1 MAKSGPSVIAP
12 AMWEPRLH
20 PVPGSDEE
28 IQTNFAW
35 SEKYF
40 SSALYSDRNKG
51 KRIVKLMIGLMAGSV
66 LLTMAAAADQ
76 KPRARDI
83 DIMPGILSPGAL
95 NAITDV
101 RGVKV
106 GHVTIRKVARIN
118 TGVTVIIPAEGN
130 LYQDKIPA
138 AILVANGYGKLAGL
152 SQVREL
158 GEIETPIALT
168 NTLNVPEGVAALVE
182 WTLAQP
188 GNEDVRSV
196 NAVVGETNDGYL
208 NDIRARVLTKD
219 HFIEAIEAAESG
231 PVDEG
236 AVGAGTGTVAF
247 GFKGGIGTSSRELP
261 PGLGG
266 YTVGVLVQSNF
277 GGVLTID
284 GVQVGI
290 ELNQYYLK
298 GALTDDESGD
308 GSVMIVVATDA
319 PLSDRNLERLAKR
332 AIGGL
337 ARTGATMTNGS
348 GDYVIAFSTADS
360 VRRMGGATIHTTSE
374 LVNSAMSP
382 LFQAVAEA
390 TEEAIYNSLLQAED
404 VVGHRGAI
412 EALPV
417 DNVKVLLS
425 Q

>member
-1 MAKSGPSVIAP
+1 M
-12 AMWEPRLH
+12 RLVC
-20 PVPGSDEE
+20 P
-28 IQTNFAW
+28 I
-35 SEKYF
+35 
-40 SSALYSDRNKG
+40 LRRNKENL
-51 KRIVKLMIGLMAGSV
+51 IVEKTIGLIVCSTLLAISV
-66 LLTMAAAADQ
+66 AADQ

-83 DIMPGILSPGAL
+83 GIEPGILAPGPW

-106 GHVTIRKVARIN
+106 GHVTMREGVGVN
-118 TGVTVIIPAEGN
+118 TGVTVIIPADGN
-130 LYQDKIPA
+130 LYQHKIPA
-138 AILVANGYGKLAGL
+138 AIFVANGYGKLAGL

-188 GNEDVRSV
+188 GNEAVRSV

-208 NDIRARVLTKD
+208 SDIRARVLTKG
-219 HFIEAIEAAESG
+219 HFVSAIEVAESG

-247 GFKGGIGTSSRELP
+247 GFKGGIGTSSRKLP
-261 PGLGG
+261 SDLGG
-266 YTVGVLVQSNF
+266 FIVGVLVQSNF

-290 ELNQYYLK
+290 ELDQYYLK
-298 GALTDDESGD
+298 GALTDDESAD

-319 PLSDRNLERLAKR
+319 PLGDRNLERLAMR
-332 AIGGL
+332 AVAGL
-337 ARTGATMTNGS
+337 ARTGASMTNGS

-360 VRRMGGATIHTTSE
+360 VRRMGRTPLQTTTE
-374 LVNSAMSP
+374 LANSALSP

-390 TEEAIYNSLLQAED
+390 TEEAIYNSLLQAEG
-404 VVGHRGAI
+404 VMGHRGTI
-412 EALPV
+412 KALPTEELQE
-417 DNVKVLLS
+417 LLGR
-425 Q
+425 